1 MSQKIIENSKSIL
14 EILKLKCFKRK
25 DLLIISGLVSALLI
39 FGMWFYKTVSIEN
52 VHFKVFDFFEAIESD
67 NIRELKSIFTGS
79 DAQEIQNISESFASM
94 TIEEEYG
101 IEFCEKMNEFKKY
114 FFRKVYSE
122 IEITHTEYYD
132 GKYYVT
138 VIGKSKSDFVYDN
151 SYLESLM
158 NTYEESHRSE
168 LAKISKLEGKN
179 KMIQKIYTDLADTIL
194 SDMKKKLN
202 EWEVSEFISVFTI
215 EENHGDLTI
224 TNIRTSSK

>member
-1 MSQKIIENSKSIL
+1 
-14 EILKLKCFKRK
+14 
-25 DLLIISGLVSALLI
+25 
-39 FGMWFYKTVSIEN
+39 
-52 VHFKVFDFFEAIESD
+52 
-67 NIRELKSIFTGS
+67 
-79 DAQEIQNISESFASM
+79 
-94 TIEEEYG
+94 
-101 IEFCEKMNEFKKY
+101 
-114 FFRKVYSE
+114 
-122 IEITHTEYYD
+122 
-132 GKYYVT
+132 
-138 VIGKSKSDFVYDN
+138 
-151 SYLESLM
+151 M